1 MGKDKT
7 EKKIVSDK
15 KAKKSKKRKVEEA
28 EDAAEEVVESP
39 VKKEKKKKDKKRK
52 AEDAVVEE
60 SPKKDKKAKKAK
72 KGTPVK
78 EAEAE
83 ESPKKKKKDKKKK
96 KTVEEEAPPPAPV
109 EEEDDDSSEE
119 EEEKPA
125 AAAEES
131 ADSDDDEEE
140 DKMVIKSAPKPGDAA
155 ANPDGITEVFM
166 GNLSFDIDDSSL
178 KEAFKD
184 CGEITNIKWL
194 EHKDTGKFKGCG
206 FISFGDAEMAAKAVG
221 MNGQEVLGREI
232 RVDFAKGK
240 SAGAGGGAG
249 GAGGGV
255 RPMQEKPEGCTTLF
269 CGNLNFNIDD
279 DAMKDFFKD
288 CGEVS
293 SIRWLTDRDTGDF
306 KGCGFVEFSDPD
318 TSLDKAA
325 AMNGNELMGRAVRL
339 DYAAPRKPR
348 EKTW

>member
-1 MGKDKT
+1 MRAHTHKHKKLSIHACLYGGKQHAHT
-7 EKKIVSDK
+7 SH
-15 KAKKSKKRKVEEA
+15 
-28 EDAAEEVVESP
+28 
-39 VKKEKKKKDKKRK
+39 
-52 AEDAVVEE
+52 
-60 SPKKDKKAKKAK
+60 
-72 KGTPVK
+72 T
-78 EAEAE
+78 
-83 ESPKKKKKDKKKK
+83 
-96 KTVEEEAPPPAPV
+96 
-109 EEEDDDSSEE
+109 
-119 EEEKPA
+119 
-125 AAAEES
+125 
-131 ADSDDDEEE
+131 
-140 DKMVIKSAPKPGDAA
+140 
-155 ANPDGITEVFM
+155 ITR
-166 GNLSFDIDDSSL
+166 
-178 KEAFKD
+178 
-184 CGEITNIKWL
+184 T
-194 EHKDTGKFKGCG
+194 H
-206 FISFGDAEMAAKAVG
+206 
-221 MNGQEVLGREI
+221 QVLGREI